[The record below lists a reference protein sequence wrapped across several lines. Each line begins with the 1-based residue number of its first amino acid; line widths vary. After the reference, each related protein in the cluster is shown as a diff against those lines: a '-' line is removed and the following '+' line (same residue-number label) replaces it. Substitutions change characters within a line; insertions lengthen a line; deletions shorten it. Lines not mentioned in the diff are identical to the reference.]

1 MNGKDTF
8 PMRKLMSSM
17 MLAVTLITIA
27 GCGSRVDGRAT
38 AGEIDVRQLDVGQ
51 YPTRPLS
58 EYSEFNHSF
67 KAGRTL
73 ASMRLADNLVLGH
86 EVDPKLT
93 FGSFQSVD
101 SDTPLVM
108 SKAVHP
114 ALKPNHMLY
123 GFATGNSDIKE
134 FSSMSLAPGDETLA
148 DLMRSRK
155 PTYFGLTVMQF
166 PDAGPAERAALEIE
180 QLDYDV
186 APEQN
191 VRVPIANYPTAHSHW
206 RPGIASMVATLAH
219 GSYVL
224 NVQAGVP
231 EPEANKLTDFI
242 QKVFD
247 AQLPRLDKLTPL
259 SPVEVVKMKSDP
271 EQVLDRTLNPQ
282 KLGSPDPI
290 NFASYG
296 LQGFLHTR
304 RDLLGKQDLY
314 TKVGADQFG
323 QSWGSYTVRTRD
335 YAAAQTLL
343 DGIFAGDAY
352 KPADAPAKLP
362 AARCTENKDPQGDI
376 KRFSC
381 AVQYRRYVAYVQSHQ
396 LTDAHQRAAAQ
407 YAIFANSQ

>member
-1 MNGKDTF
+1 
-8 PMRKLMSSM
+8 MRKLKTSIA
-17 MLAVTLITIA
+17 LAAALITIA
-27 GCGSRVDGRAT
+27 GCASQIGGNAT
-38 AGEIDVRQLDVGQ
+38 PGEIDVRQLDIGK

-58 EYSEFNHSF
+58 EYSEFSYSF

-73 ASMRLADNLVLGH
+73 AAMRLADNLVLGQ

-108 SKAVHP
+108 SKAVLP

-134 FSSMSLAPGDETLA
+134 FSSMSLSPGDEKLA
-148 DLMRSRK
+148 DIMRTRK

-166 PDAGPAERAALEIE
+166 PDPGSAERAATEIE
-180 QLDYDV
+180 QLDFDV
-186 APEQN
+186 AADQN
-191 VRVPIANYPTAHSHW
+191 VRVPLDKYANARSHW
-206 RPGIASMVATLAH
+206 RPGVASMVSTLSH

-231 EPEANKLTDFI
+231 EADANTLTGLI

-259 SPVEVVKMKSDP
+259 SPVEVVKLTSDP
-271 EQVLDRTLNPQ
+271 ERLLERALNPQ

-296 LQGFLHTR
+296 LQGFLQTR
-304 RDLLGKQDLY
+304 RDLLTKQDLY

-323 QSWGSYTVRTRD
+323 QSWGSYVIRVRD
-335 YAAAQTLL
+335 SAAAQTLL
-343 DGIFAGDAY
+343 DEIFVGDAY

-362 AARCTENKDPQGDI
+362 AARCTENKDPQGEV

-381 AVQYRRYVAYVQSHQ
+381 AVQYRRYVGHVQSHQ
-396 LTDAHQRAAAQ
+396 LADAHQRAAAQ
-407 YAIFANSQ
+407 YAILANSQ